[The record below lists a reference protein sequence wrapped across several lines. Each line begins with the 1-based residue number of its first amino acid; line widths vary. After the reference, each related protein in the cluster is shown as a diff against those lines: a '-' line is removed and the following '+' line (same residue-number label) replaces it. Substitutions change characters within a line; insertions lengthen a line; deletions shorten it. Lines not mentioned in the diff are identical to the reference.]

1 MITAYAAAMLLAAA
15 YPASKHYVY
24 AFTIDAA
31 PSERSGDGGKR
42 DRGTID
48 ADVLAVQADSG
59 TVVRISEQSRARP
72 ALQAAT
78 CVAYGTG
85 LVQCDAIGNV
95 TVEEMSLLRLLGR
108 GFLNFG
114 EVDRQRGWHNG
125 ASDGRA
131 RESNDYRITSESKG
145 EFEIAFQ
152 RVLNVPGFDGYV
164 STTTG
169 SLSYDQQRSAPTSL
183 KQQTITKPQAGTDD
197 PIVEDLTLTLQS
209 GSLLARPA

>member
-1 MITAYAAAMLLAAA
+1 MVTAFIAAMLLAAA
-15 YPASKHYVY
+15 YPASKHFIYQ
-24 AFTIDAA
+24 FTIDAA
-31 PSERSGDGGKR
+31 LSERSSEGTNH

-72 ALQAAT
+72 ALGPAT

-85 LVQCDAIGNV
+85 LVQCDAIANV

-114 EVDRQRGWHNG
+114 EVDRQRSWHNG

-131 RESNDYRITSESKG
+131 QESNDYRITSESKG
-145 EFEIAFQ
+145 VFEIAFQ

-169 SLSYDQQRSAPTSL
+169 SLSYNQERSAPTSL
-183 KQQTITKPQAGTDD
+183 TQQTITKAQTGTDD
-197 PIVEDLTLTLQS
+197 PIVEDLTLRLQS
-209 GSLLARPA
+209 ASLVARPA